1 MWLSAQTVVSVFTEI
16 LKITRIRVETS
27 KAQRGG
33 DELASLRV
41 LWSSAEIPKCRS
53 EASEGEELARST

>member
-1 MWLSAQTVVSVFTEI
+1 MVSVFTQI